1 MHITLNGA
9 HIMSS
14 INEQNFSEKLEDEFW
29 KQRFALKRSY
39 FYHERRVVFWSTM
52 LFLSNGMEMLLN
64 STAAAFLFNK
74 NQNSFAQWAVLVSAV
89 ISFAVMWFNADKR
102 IQSNNEKR
110 ARFLELENMIPDQP
124 EEHSFELL
132 EKLKQERF
140 KIEQHDD
147 AALPCVDA
155 LARNDACRAL
165 GIPEDRKLNIL
176 ERTVG
181 RILPIPYDKKRI

>member
-1 MHITLNGA
+1 
-9 HIMSS
+9 MSS

-181 RILPIPYDKKRI
+181 RILPIPYNKKRI